1 MLLIFTFFFPHLK
14 LHTTYPTRNSLF
26 TRITMPT
33 TTTNT
38 IMTDLPPA
46 YSPPSSPPYGLSDR
60 AADRGNYALA
70 IMQHYLTYNSPSN
83 SQSNSPF
90 TSRSTSPSPDSRS
103 TSPSPD
109 APTPTP
115 APGPTPSNPDPQI
128 PRTSR
133 AQRAALRDFHAS
145 QDPALWGRRVGH
157 GRQARLIRDEN
168 QGFWAWLGGLFVDED
183 RGRVVVM
190 SAGSPWGMLGPPGYV

>member
-1 MLLIFTFFFPHLK
+1 
-14 LHTTYPTRNSLF
+14 
-26 TRITMPT
+26 MPT
-33 TTTNT
+33 TTTPNLHS
-38 IMTDLPPA
+38 IITDLPPA
-46 YSPPSSPPYGLSDR
+46 YSPPTSPPYGLSDR
-60 AADRGNYALA
+60 DVDRGNYAFA
-70 IMQHYLTYNSPSN
+70 IMQHNLAYNSPLN

-90 TSRSTSPSPDSRS
+90 TSRPTSPSPDE
-103 TSPSPD
+103 
-109 APTPTP
+109 
-115 APGPTPSNPDPQI
+115 PTPSPGPAPSN

-133 AQRAALRDFHAS
+133 ARRAALRDFHAT